1 MNRII
6 ATAVVLFAC
15 ATTAFAAVTI
25 TTTSKT
31 FTKDGGAAS
40 VSTGGTGTWEA
51 TTDATWISFTRAS
64 GNAGVSCVYTVSA
77 NFSADTRSAVIDIGG
92 NAYTVTQT
100 GYTATLSP
108 ASLSIGCDGGSGTV
122 SISVD
127 AGVSWSATA
136 NADWLSVTPSSGM
149 SAGSVTYSVAPN
161 EGTTTR
167 TGSITIAGQTFSV
180 TQTGTDVALSEYL
193 LRCGPAPAVFEI
205 VVSALSSTHWSVTP
219 NDIWTS
225 VVDEGYG
232 RGNSSIMVAVGQ
244 NPSVL
249 PRTGTFSVGSK
260 TLTVIQSGMTEPTL
274 AITPAEATAAA
285 VGAYANVAV
294 YSTPDS
300 PWVAES
306 RADWITLSDG
316 LSGAGNG
323 NTKYV
328 AAANPLLEPRTGEVA
343 FRQFRLEPE
352 DDLDAGR
359 AMAFDETTKT
369 DLATSARTVSRSLSS
384 SFDGTF
390 AITISGAPLPKQATR
405 DWSVALEFRIG
416 ELNSVNRLLE
426 LFGSHS
432 IYVDA
437 YNRLCVDNIVS
448 SFSVA
453 TANEDYR
460 LVFCQENDGSIRLY
474 SGKKGDLATE
484 AASRS
489 AEIMEDLT
497 VGETPVATAFK
508 LGQTSRPSSG
518 NLRNGKI
525 GRFDFWGRAL
535 TAVEAN
541 RYVQALPD
549 SRSDNPNAIPE
560 ETTCTLFRCAMNG
573 YGSVST
579 NDDWKSAFEI
589 GSSVAGWSESKGR
602 YGQALRALSSF
613 GSGTFSIGDLNNVFA
628 GTSLVNGG
636 YDLNADHYGY
646 MREKTINGKEV
657 YCYFPSPVSKTSGS
671 DNASYVFWIYVDAL
685 PSGSATIF
693 QRTRTNGSETDA
705 YGRVVN
711 SYVSNNTSLKLEL
724 LETGH
729 LKVSQNGA
737 ETTLTGARVRQ
748 KKWTMVSLSGEA
760 QRVIS
765 IYIDGEDSGNVTTV
779 LSFGY
784 MPPTDCRYKP
794 RTGAVEGYISETVQ
808 KLVVGGWDGALD
820 DVMFFD
826 KALTSAEVRALY
838 EATKPLEIVHT
849 VTQGVIEPVV
859 SPSEVSF
866 GAAGGSTNVVLT
878 VPSITQWT
886 AESGA
891 PWITVTSSSSSAGS
905 ARVSFDVSANPST
918 EARTGTLALAGKT
931 VTVRQAGLWSQ
942 LSYDGTVFNETSDSG
957 WIDVQVEGDG
967 DWTASTDADWLTLL
981 DTEGHGS
988 GSVMFVVDDF
998 NTTVASRTATVTIA
1012 GKTVTVTQRG
1022 YELSIDPMV
1031 AEIGSNAGAGEIG
1044 VTAPIGAVW
1053 EALVTADW
1061 ITLVGGATGMGNG
1074 TLRYTVSDNTTG
1086 GTRTGKIVISG
1097 QEYTITQRPYL
1108 TLEAVVDGE
1117 GSVAGAGNFDTNE
1130 RATLTA
1136 TPAAGYAFSHWT
1148 GDAVGVSNVVSFTM
1162 DSSKTVTAHFIPE
1175 GAAQRLAEEKAAQGG
1190 FYTRDQIHNLEIGNL
1205 LFDVDSGTGKARI
1218 GVQLQETSDLAHP
1231 DWKPVSVT
1239 VQDLDVGSDGSVG
1252 IKAPAT
1258 GNAKFFRVVSGE

>member
-149 SAGSVTYSVAPN
+149 SAGSVAYTVESN

-219 NDIWTS
+219 NDTWTS

-249 PRTGTFSVGSK
+249 ARTGTFSIGSK
-260 TLTVIQSGMTEPTL
+260 TLTIIQSGMTEPTL
-274 AITPAEATAAA
+274 AITPTEATAAA

-316 LSGAGNG
+316 FSGAGNG

-328 AAANPLLEPRTGEVA
+328 AAANPLLEPRMGEVS
-343 FRQFRLEPE
+343 FRQLLLEPE
-352 DDLDAGR
+352 DDLDAGH
-359 AMAFDETTKT
+359 MLSFDMSSTS
-369 DLATSARTVSRSLSS
+369 DIATQSRTASKSLSS
-384 SFDGTF
+384 TYDGTF
-390 AITISGAPLPKQATR
+390 AITFSGEAVPQLLRP
-405 DWSVALEFRIG
+405 DWSVGLEFRLG
-416 ELNSVNRLLE
+416 ELQSVNRLLE

-432 IYVDA
+432 VYVNTD
-437 YNRLCVDNIVS
+437 NRLCVDGTTS
-448 SFSVA
+448 SFTVSE
-453 TANEDYR
+453 TGTDYR
-460 LVFCQENDGSIRLY
+460 LVLCQEDDGHVRLY
-474 SGKKGDLATE
+474 AGLAGEE
-484 AASRS
+484 AVEVASFNSSLMRN
-489 AEIMEDLT
+489 LT
-497 VGETPVATAFK
+497 TSPTPISDAFK
-508 LGQTSRPSSG
+508 LGQTSHPSSG
-518 NLRNGKI
+518 YLRNG
-525 GRFDFWGRAL
+525 RTSRLDFWCRAL
-535 TAVEAN
+535 TKSEAKTF
-541 RYVQALPD
+541 VGGAWSWESIPT
-549 SRSDNPNAIPE
+549 AIPDGAGHAQLRCSQNGQLSYS
-560 ETTCTLFRCAMNG
+560 TANTLFESRNIIA
-573 YGSVST
+573 T
-579 NDDWKSAFEI
+579 
-589 GSSVAGWSESKGR
+589 GWSETKGRFGRRQRAMTSKGAGR
-602 YGQALRALSSF
+602 IVINDVNDVVRGSYVLNDGYPFPGSHSQHHQSS
-613 GSGTFSIGDLNNVFA
+613 S
-628 GTSLVNGG
+628 TS
-636 YDLNADHYGY
+636 
-646 MREKTINGKEV
+646 V
-657 YCYFPSPVSKTSGS
+657 YTYEYWTPYPVSCNGPF
-671 DNASYVFWIYVDAL
+671 DASYSFWIYVDEL
-685 PSGSATIF
+685 PQDSAQFFIRNRVSGY
-693 QRTRTNGSETDA
+693 QG
-705 YGRVVN
+705 N
-711 SYVSNNTSLKLEL
+711 SGYANNNTLGVNLLHDGSL
-724 LETGH
+724 T
-729 LKVSQNGA
+729 VSQNG
-737 ETTLTGARVRQ
+737 EITLSTEPVIPLRQ
-748 KKWTMVSLSGEA
+748 WTMITFVGYN
-760 QRVIS
+760 QQS
-765 IYIDGEDSGNVTTV
+765 IAMFANGTEIGTTPSS
-779 LSFGY
+779 LSFGFF
-784 MPPTDCRYKP
+784 PPSDTRKYENGSVSGSVVP
-794 RTGAVEGYISETVQ
+794 TVQ
-808 KLVVGGWDGALD
+808 SFTIGGWNGALD
-820 DVMFFD
+820 DVTFID

-891 PWITVTSSSSSAGS
+891 SWIAVTSSSSSAGS

-931 VTVRQAGLWSQ
+931 VTVSQEGLWSQ

-1012 GKTVTVTQRG
+1012 GKTVTITQRG

-1031 AEIGSNAGAGEIG
+1031 AEIGSNAGSGEIG

-1148 GDAVGVSNVVSFTM
+1148 GDAVGVSNVVSLTM

-1175 GAAQRLAEEKAAQGG
+1175 GAAKRLAEEKAAEGG
-1190 FYTRDQIHNLEIGNL
+1190 FYTRDQMRELALGDTVIEMDGNDGKIG
-1205 LFDVDSGTGKARI
+1205 LFVRLQERPDLGSGSWSDVDMRGNA
-1218 GVQLQETSDLAHP
+1218 
-1231 DWKPVSVT
+1231 VSVDELGRIQLR
-1239 VQDLDVGSDGSVG
+1239 VP
-1252 IKAPAT
+1252 PA
-1258 GNAKFFRVVSGE
+1258 GNSAFYRLVNKGDD

>member
-136 NADWLSVTPSSGM
+136 NADWLSVSPASGM

-219 NDIWTS
+219 NDTWTS

-274 AITPAEATAAA
+274 AITPTEATAAA

-306 RADWITLSDG
+306 RADWLTLSDG

-343 FRQFRLEPE
+343 FRQIRPEPE

-359 AMAFDETTKT
+359 VMAFDETSTT
-369 DLATSARTVSRSLSS
+369 DLATSARTISGNLSS
-384 SFDGTF
+384 AFDGTF
-390 AITISGAPLPKQATR
+390 SITFSGEPLPRQTTR
-405 DWSVALEFRIG
+405 DWSVALEFQIG
-416 ELNSVNRLLE
+416 ELDSVNRLLE

-437 YNRLCVDNIVS
+437 NNRLCVDDIIS
-448 SFSVA
+448 SFSVE
-453 TANEDYR
+453 TANEDCR
-460 LVFCQENDGSIRLY
+460 LVLCQENDGSIRLY
-474 SGKKGDLATE
+474 AGKKGNVATE

-489 AEIMEDLT
+489 AEIMNDFT
-497 VGETPVATAFK
+497 TGETPIATAFK

-518 NLRNGKI
+518 YLRNGKI
-525 GRFDFWGRAL
+525 GRIDFWCRAL
-535 TAVEAN
+535 TESEAK
-541 RYVQALPD
+541 RYVGAGNDSKEEPPAGLPED
-549 SRSDNPNAIPE
+549 AI
-560 ETTCTLFRCAMNG
+560 CTHFRCSQNAFS
-573 YGSVST
+573 SVST
-579 NDDWKSAFEI
+579 NDTWRTAQDAGITVSGWATATNRFDLSSRALKGI
-589 GSSVAGWSESKGR
+589 GSGR
-602 YGQALRALSSF
+602 
-613 GSGTFSIGDLNNVFA
+613 IHIPDVNNVFQGSYVLNNGMELNTIEGHYRNQ
-628 GTSLVNGG
+628 GTRN
-636 YDLNADHYGY
+636 
-646 MREKTINGKEV
+646 IGKEW
-657 YCYFPSPVSKTSGS
+657 YPFPVTSSGPFS
-671 DNASYVFWIYVDAL
+671 AAYNFWIRLDSW
-685 PSGSATIF
+685 PSDSATLF
-693 QRTRTNGSETDA
+693 SRTRVSGQENDISEVSVNTWYKFNKSLSLEITDTA
-705 YGRVVN
+705 AFR
-711 SYVSNNTSLKLEL
+711 
-724 LETGH
+724 
-729 LKVSQNGA
+729 VSQNGA
-737 ETTLTGARVRQ
+737 TTTFPDVGLTLG
-748 KKWTMVSLSGEA
+748 KWTMITVVG
-760 QRVIS
+760 
-765 IYIDGEDSGNVTTV
+765 IDQSAIVVYVNGQEVGSVNSKM
-779 LSFGY
+779 SFGY
-784 MPPTDCRYKP
+784 FPPTDARCYNAYYGKIL
-794 RTGAVEGYISETVQ
+794 GS
-808 KLVVGGWDGALD
+808 VVPTIQSFTIGGWDGALD
-820 DVMFFD
+820 EFSFIHQ
-826 KALTSAEVRALY
+826 ALTSAQVKALY
-838 EATKPLEIVHT
+838 DATKPLEVVHT

-878 VPSITQWT
+878 VPSVTQWT

-891 PWITVTSSSSSAGS
+891 PWIAVTSSSSSAGS

-918 EARTGTLALAGKT
+918 EARTGTLTLAGKT
-931 VTVRQAGLWSQ
+931 VTVSQEGLWSQ
-942 LSYDGTVFNETSDSG
+942 LFYDGTVFDETSNSG

-967 DWTASTDADWLTLL
+967 DWTASSDADWLTLL

-1022 YELSIDPMV
+1022 YELSIDPVV

-1044 VTAPIGAVW
+1044 ISAPIGAVW

-1061 ITLVGGATGMGNG
+1061 ITLVGGATGVGNG

-1097 QEYTITQRPYL
+1097 QEYTVTQRPYL

-1117 GSVAGAGNFDTNE
+1117 GSVTGAGNFDVNE

-1136 TPAAGYAFSHWT
+1136 TPAAGSAFSHWT